1 MFNHNSVQIH
11 TTKPTNPIVG
21 DTYYETK
28 NNRIYTYDGN
38 NWIIYQLYHDPKDKN
53 ISRMKKIR
61 SLLK

>member
-1 MFNHNSVQIH
+1 MFHDLRLR

-21 DTYYETK
+21 DTYYETT
-28 NNRIYTYDGN
+28 NNRIYTFDGN
-38 NWIIYQLYHDPKDKN
+38 NWIMYQLYYDPKDKN